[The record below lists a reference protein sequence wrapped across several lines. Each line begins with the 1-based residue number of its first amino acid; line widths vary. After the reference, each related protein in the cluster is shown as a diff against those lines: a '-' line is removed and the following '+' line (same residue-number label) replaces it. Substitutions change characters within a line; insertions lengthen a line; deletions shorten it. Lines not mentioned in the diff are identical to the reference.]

1 MLVDIILRV
10 MTYVKVQYLSA
21 SSKIIAIHTT
31 QHTAFMRVFA
41 NVKVHITKGE
51 FTKVIKG
58 LISESV
64 INYVG

>member
-41 NVKVHITKGE
+41 IGKVHITKG
-51 FTKVIKG
+51 KSNQ
-58 LISESV
+58 L
-64 INYVG
+64 